1 MTRSQQANRRLP
13 AVRRQAGQAMVLF
26 MVLAGVL
33 LLGVLLL
40 FNTGQAVNKKVTL
53 TNTADAAAYSVAVQQ
68 ARVMNFAAYTNRAR
82 IANEVAVA
90 QMVSLWSWMN
100 MIHTHT
106 VAGENLFE
114 YLSWIGP
121 VRVIA
126 KPLAMAYGAAEEVV
140 GKLRD
145 AAHPALGGMIQLLDG
160 INGALAL
167 SASTL
172 LTWGSAAGAVD
183 IAIEVVEQN
192 DPTAEIA
199 PIGLLVLGD
208 QIATA
213 ALSGGNNLLAHH
225 VNSERNEGMDRYRN
239 VVMASRD
246 RFSAD
251 RSDLLGID
259 IPLVKIGFEE
269 LGGTDLV
276 DYDRWVA
283 VDTLD
288 LTVEIDLGLFDFEL
302 DVPLGFGGAQA
313 VTQEN
318 DQSFFPGIMSG
329 EQPGDP
335 GWYSEYRPDPREF
348 EQYNGATG
356 TTARHL
362 AGRYPSVNVP
372 AHVPFFVPKRPSG
385 KYNEKRHAYF
395 AGYDGLRA
403 YHDVNDSY
411 GRRPEGSEA
420 GPIFT
425 VYVQSER
432 ANART
437 SQDIDGIG
445 GPNGSRLE
453 LDNRMSGD
461 VMTAVATGQTYFN
474 RPPDSPG
481 GLFSR
486 LIPDDWNGDL
496 VHDGKLEQGSLFSPY
511 WQARLVET
519 PDEVYGLLQL
529 SSLVTPGGG

>member
-1 MTRSQQANRRLP
+1 MTRSHHANRRLP

-26 MVLAGVL
+26 MVLSGVL

-82 IANEVAVA
+82 VANEVAIA

-121 VRVIA
+121 VRIIA
-126 KPLAMAYGAAEEVV
+126 KPMAMAYGAAEELVAGV
-140 GKLRD
+140 RNV
-145 AAHPALGGMIQLLDG
+145 AHPLLGGAIQVLDG
-160 INGALAL
+160 VNGVLAI
-167 SASTL
+167 SADTL
-172 LTWGSAAGAVD
+172 LTWGSAAGVAD
-183 IAIEVVEQN
+183 IAIDVVAHN

-199 PIGLLVLGD
+199 PIGVLVLAE
-208 QIATA
+208 QIAHA
-213 ALSGGNNLLAHH
+213 AVSGENNLLARHSS
-225 VNSERNEGMDRYRN
+225 SERNAGMDRYRN

-269 LGGTDLV
+269 SGGTDLV

-288 LTVEIDLGLFDFEL
+288 FTVEIDLGLFDFEL

-318 DQSFFPGIMSG
+318 DQPFFPGIMSG
-329 EQPGDP
+329 EQSGDP
-335 GWYSEYRPDPREF
+335 GWYSEYRPDPRQF

-356 TTARHL
+356 STAKNL
-362 AGRYPSVNVP
+362 AERYPSVNVP
-372 AHVPFFVPKRPSG
+372 AYVPFFVPKRPSG
-385 KYNEKRHAYF
+385 NHNEKRDAYF

-403 YHDVNDSY
+403 YHDVNDKY
-411 GRRPEGSEA
+411 AKHPEGRDA

-425 VYVQSER
+425 IYVQSER
-432 ANART
+432 SSART
-437 SQDIDGIG
+437 SEDIDGIG
-445 GPNGSRLE
+445 GPGGSRVELE
-453 LDNRMSGD
+453 NRMSND
-461 VMTAVATGQTYFN
+461 VVTAVATAQTYFN

-481 GLFSR
+481 GVFSR

-496 VHDGKLEQGSLFSPY
+496 VADGRVEQGSLFSPY

-519 PDEVYGLLQL
+519 PDEVYGLLGL
-529 SSLVTPGGG
+529 TSLITGGGS